1 MQANKNRPNASD
13 KKKNGQI
20 TDENIANIMIL
31 CRQIRIYQMQVNKK
45 INKEQMVCIDQ
56 MQVMKRKNKKLN
68 KANKNRSNASE

>member
-1 MQANKNRPNASD
+1 VQANKNRPNASD